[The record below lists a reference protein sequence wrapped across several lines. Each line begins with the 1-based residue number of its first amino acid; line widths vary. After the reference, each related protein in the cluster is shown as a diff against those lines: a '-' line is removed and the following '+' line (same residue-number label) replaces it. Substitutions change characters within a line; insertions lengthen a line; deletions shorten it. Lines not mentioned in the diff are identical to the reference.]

1 MSTVINANRL
11 EYYQQLRNTNCQL
24 NITNWLVWFVDLV
37 KKSQSKSLESVEFI
51 LQKSKFWAEFAEVKL
66 NARQE
71 KVMKKIFSV
80 GADGFV
86 RDGLSNEKYRAIT
99 GASSAT
105 ATRDL
110 KALVNNGLLRLT
122 GEGKRGLRYFVNF
135 PQQRDLF
142 KPVENTKII
151 DNAALNK
158 LLRKITRNIEYFRG
172 EDNTELRALLN
183 EYSLLADGNPKA
195 QQ

>member
-1 MSTVINANRL
+1 MYQWQNKNWPFFEYDLACVAASIN
-11 EYYQQLRNTNCQL
+11 E
-24 NITNWLVWFVDLV
+24 
-37 KKSQSKSLESVEFI
+37 
-51 LQKSKFWAEFAEVKL
+51 
-66 NARQE
+66 
-71 KVMKKIFSV
+71 
-80 GADGFV
+80 
-86 RDGLSNEKYRAIT
+86 YRAIT

-142 KPVENTKII
+142 KPEENTNFS

-158 LLRKITRNIEYFRG
+158 LLRKITRNI
-172 EDNTELRALLN
+172 D
-183 EYSLLADGNPKA
+183 
-195 QQ
+195 